1 LDTNFFKKIEDLF
14 KNKQFESIKFE
25 INSLDEDKKKH
36 PYLYNI
42 LGIIEATNKKIDE
55 ARKYFYLALE
65 INKYDLNSLINL
77 SNLCYID
84 RDFQNIISLL
94 KNYNLKYPENE
105 RIILILAD
113 LCFSAG
119 FVRDTIYF
127 HKRLIDCGKYDMKD
141 LAALI
146 FLLNYSSEYSED
158 EYKKYCK
165 LYDDKLLENKIDYD
179 ILNNEHDKKKIGFLS
194 YDLREHSVGYFLRD
208 FIKNLN
214 NKNYKTVAFNLFKG
228 DMNNL
233 FVSSLKNS
241 FNEWHDVSDL
251 NDKDLSELIYSKK
264 IHYLIDLAG
273 YSTGNRLQVFKNKPA
288 PVQLSWLGY
297 CNYTYIDEID
307 YMVTDDN
314 VIQKNFNLHN
324 KIIKMPNIWN
334 AMSKLDDIDVNELP
348 CLKNKIFNFGCFNNF
363 LKISDETI
371 EVWGEI
377 LNKFT
382 NSNLILKNSVSM
394 DRNYKKYFIKR
405 FKNKIDE
412 NRIFLLN
419 YEKDKK
425 KHLQQYHNID
435 LCLDTFPYNGVT
447 TTFESLW
454 MGVPVITLKGKRFIS
469 RCGYSINK
477 NANLN
482 EFITQNKNEYIS
494 SALKYM
500 LDTNIKKLT
509 LLRKN
514 LRSKLLKTTLFDT
527 IKFTDNFI
535 DQINNVS

>member
-1 LDTNFFKKIEDLF
+1 MDTNFFKKIENLF

-25 INSLDEDKKKH
+25 INSLDEEEKKH

-77 SNLCYID
+77 SNLSYID

-94 KNYNLKYPENE
+94 NDYNFKYPENE

-127 HKRLIDCGKYDMKD
+127 HKRLIDYGNFDMKD

-165 LYDDKLLENKIDYD
+165 LYDDKLLENKNDYD

-208 FIKNLN
+208 FIKNLK
-214 NKNYKTVAFNLFKG
+214 NKNYKPIAFNLFKG
-228 DMNNL
+228 DINNS

-241 FNEWHDVSDL
+241 FNEWYDVSDL

-264 IHYLIDLAG
+264 IYYLIDLAG

-307 YMVTDDN
+307 FMVTDHN
-314 VIQKNFNLHN
+314 VIPKNLNTSN

-348 CLKNKIFNFGCFNNF
+348 FIKNKIFNFGCFNNF

-377 LNKFT
+377 LSKFT
-382 NSNLILKNSVSM
+382 NSNLILKNSVSV
-394 DRNYKKYFIKR
+394 DKNYKKYFIKR

>member
-1 LDTNFFKKIEDLF
+1 MDTNFFKKIENLF

-25 INSLDEDKKKH
+25 INSLDEEEKKH

-42 LGIIEATNKKIDE
+42 LGIIEATNKNIDE

-77 SNLCYID
+77 SNLSYID

-94 KNYNLKYPENE
+94 KDYNFKYPENE

-127 HKRLIDCGKYDMKD
+127 HKRLIDYGNFDMKD

-165 LYDDKLLENKIDYD
+165 LYDDKLLENKSDYD

-208 FIKNLN
+208 FIKNLK
-214 NKNYKTVAFNLFKG
+214 NKNYKPVAFNLFKG

-241 FNEWHDVSDL
+241 FNEWYDVPDL

-307 YMVTDDN
+307 FMVTDHN
-314 VIQKNFNLHN
+314 VIPKNLNTSN

-348 CLKNKIFNFGCFNNF
+348 FIKNKIFNFGCFNNF

-377 LNKFT
+377 LSKFT
-382 NSNLILKNSVSM
+382 NSNLVLKNSVSM
-394 DRNYKKYFIKR
+394 DKNYKKYFIKR

-412 NRIFLLN
+412 NRIILLN
-419 YEKDKK
+419 YEKDKN

-535 DQINNVS
+535 DQIKNVS